1 MVFRSTATTSLG
13 RYLVLLNTFHGH
25 IPFFKFFLKRQLF
38 KIPITRHAWWALD
51 YPSWTVIPRSFI
63 EKTPI

>member
-1 MVFRSTATTSLG
+1 
-13 RYLVLLNTFHGH
+13 VLLNTFHGH